1 MKLNQL
7 RKDFNTLDWTEQ
19 LEFVRD
25 YVLKRDKEISH
36 ETIVKMKTTKKKK
49 SSTSTGRKKL
59 VTVSDEQLELL
70 KELGLV

>member
-7 RKDFNTLDWTEQ
+7 RKDFNTLDWKDQ

-25 YVLKRDKEISH
+25 YVLKRDQEISH
-36 ETIVKMKTTKKKK
+36 ETIIRMKSPKKK